1 MIKYLIVEI
10 GLFQASSSAWSKVN
24 MENSHYPLSPEQI
37 ASYQEDGF
45 LLIRGFLDTQETKHL
60 QEWAQEVHDLPRTPD
75 ASYMPY
81 EVNSPPKL
89 NARDGC

>member
-1 MIKYLIVEI
+1 
-10 GLFQASSSAWSKVN
+10 

-45 LLIRGFLDTQETKHL
+45 LLVREFFNTQETRNL

-81 EVNSPPKL
+81 EVTPRSKL
-89 NARDGC
+89 NAMDAQ

>member
-1 MIKYLIVEI
+1 VHGQYFNE
-10 GLFQASSSAWSKVN
+10 SE

-45 LLIRGFLDTQETKHL
+45 LLIRGFLDTQERKHL

-81 EVNSPPKL
+81 EVTPRPKL
-89 NARDGC
+89 NAMDRC

>member
-1 MIKYLIVEI
+1 MT
-10 GLFQASSSAWSKVN
+10 ASFELHLVHGQQLSKLE

-45 LLIRGFLDTQETKHL
+45 LLVREFFNTQETRNL

-81 EVNSPPKL
+81 EVTPRSKL
-89 NARDGC
+89 NAMDAQ